1 VQGATAQADAFLFF
15 FFPNGREGGSEARAH
30 HDIATRAPFRFP
42 ARHVC
47 LLVACSPLVGATQHD
62 RRTRVLSN
70 PTRNG
75 MEHLYRKKF
84 LLTVQAAVLATFLE
98 SLATTVGTKRLVA
111 VIFFKKITG
120 PY

>member
-1 VQGATAQADAFLFF
+1 
-15 FFPNGREGGSEARAH
+15 
-30 HDIATRAPFRFP
+30 
-42 ARHVC
+42 
-47 LLVACSPLVGATQHD
+47 
-62 RRTRVLSN
+62 
-70 PTRNG
+70 